1 MSILPSLTQ
10 IQEQRDRVVEICQLA
25 TEYVIT
31 TCKDYKNQEFKD
43 REFSV
48 PALIRAGQDLILYI

>member
-1 MSILPSLTQ
+1 MNILHLLNPMM
-10 IQEQRDRVVEICQLA
+10 IQKNRVAEICSLA

-43 REFSV
+43 REFSI
-48 PALIRAGQDLILYI
+48 PALN